1 MREQNELSYNK
12 VVKSSFS
19 IKWILLFLTLASLLT
34 PGIIVEA
41 QPPQAGQASATNVTA
56 YDLIIAMNTLRVS
69 NGLPA
74 LVEDPIIDS
83 VAQATAQY
91 MADHLMSWH
100 IGNVSGRLQSAGY
113 GGGAKVWATENFATG
128 SPGYFDS
135 IDKIMLVWS
144 DASHMIPAV
153 VPAYCNIGAGVA
165 TASNGQTYYVLQ
177 AAYTSAKYCGEYK
190 SVVPTTV
197 GGTSAPPIVPQII
210 IPVKVATPDADGRIY
225 HLVQTGQSLW
235 SIAIAYKVTIDDLR
249 KWNNMTP
256 SSPLLVG
263 KKLFI
268 PSSNTEGYSTPT
280 PVGMVVTSTPDA
292 DGKIIHTVAAYQTLI
307 KIADAYGVK
316 VDTILSLNHLQ
327 VEWPL
332 QIGQKLII
340 NAGNVTPSP
349 TPRPLTPIEKL
360 TPAIDGKYYHVV
372 HSGETLV
379 WIANLYNVKLADL
392 LAWNNLTMSSVIQP
406 NQKILL
412 QVTPP
417 ATATFTPGPPT
428 FTPTETITPQPTYTA
443 TASATQPIGS
453 STATPTPVSTSLLNS
468 NQWLGIIAFAIPVF
482 VIGVVFFIFNSRKRR

>member
-1 MREQNELSYNK
+1 MKR
-12 VVKSSFS
+12 SSP
-19 IKWILLFLTLASLLT
+19 IQWILLFLILISLFNPTSTANALSSQSGLAL
-34 PGIIVEA
+34 
-41 QPPQAGQASATNVTA
+41 ATNVSA
-56 YDLIIAMNTLRVS
+56 YDLIVAMNTLRVS

-83 VAQATAQY
+83 VAQATAEY
-91 MADHLMSWH
+91 MAANLLSWH

-165 TASNGQTYYVLQ
+165 TASNGMTYYVLQ
-177 AAYTSAKYCGEYK
+177 AAYTAAKYCGEYR
-190 SVVPTTV
+190 SVVPTSPG

-225 HLVQTGQSLW
+225 HVVQTGQSLW
-235 SIAIAYKVTIDDLR
+235 SIAVAYKVTIADLR
-249 KWNNMTP
+249 KWNNLST

-268 PSSNTEGYSTPT
+268 PGSNTEGYYTPT

-307 KIADAYGVK
+307 KIADAYGVM
-316 VDTILSLNHLQ
+316 VDTILSFNHLQ
-327 VEWPL
+327 VDWPL
-332 QIGQKLII
+332 PLGQKLVI

-360 TPAIDGKYYHVV
+360 TPASDGKYYHVV
-372 HSGETLV
+372 HSGETLS
-379 WIANLYNVKLADL
+379 WIANLYNVKLNDL
-392 LAWNNLTMSSVIQP
+392 LAWNNLSMTSVIQP
-406 NQKILL
+406 NQKLLL

-417 ATATFTPGPPT
+417 ATATYTPGPPP
-428 FTPTETITPQPTYTA
+428 FTPTATITPRPTYTA
-443 TASATQPIGS
+443 TITPTLLIS
-453 STATPTPVSTSLLNS
+453 SPTATPNPASEQANSPGLWIGLL
-468 NQWLGIIAFAIPVF
+468 GVAVF
-482 VIGVVFFIFNSRKRR
+482 GVVLVVFIRSKKK